1 MTKIVTDDQL
11 GPAVK
16 QHGVSFLV
24 ETGNNNNSEI
34 GNFFHKMTKQPAFEG
49 SLRSISFVTKDSC
62 RAIQLADFFAFYS
75 RRHMRN
81 HHRFPGG
88 MLLPAC
94 PYLQIMQNHGRI
106 WLQAGFTG
114 LRITDA
120 RIDELA
126 NLSALAAVAKSEHP

>member
-1 MTKIVTDDQL
+1 MVFL
-11 GPAVK
+11 
-16 QHGVSFLV
+16 FLV

-88 MLLPAC
+88 MRCQHVRIFKSCKITGGFGCRLGLP
-94 PYLQIMQNHGRI
+94 
-106 WLQAGFTG
+106 
-114 LRITDA
+114 D
-120 RIDELA
+120 
-126 NLSALAAVAKSEHP
+126 